1 MANDT
6 LTPFVVSGFVALGAL
21 IAIALVGL
29 GLWVTKLVREHNET
43 KRARGVAIADFF
55 VDLRAGRPEALER
68 AQREI
73 GH

>member
-1 MANDT
+1 MPNDT
-6 LTPFVVSGFVALGAL
+6 LTPFIISGFVALGAL

-29 GLWVTKLVREHNET
+29 VLWVTKLAREHNET

-55 VDLRAGRPEALER
+55 VDLRAGEPKALER
-68 AQREI
+68 AQREV